1 MFCLNVRL
9 LHRDGLIEP
18 PERLPKT
25 LLGFLGRNGF
35 LGKAGPPSWPEWLA
49 LAVTLVFA
57 GTIALV
63 VELGWVG

>member
-1 MFCLNVRL
+1 
-9 LHRDGLIEP
+9 LIEP

-49 LAVTLVFA
+49 LAVTLIFA